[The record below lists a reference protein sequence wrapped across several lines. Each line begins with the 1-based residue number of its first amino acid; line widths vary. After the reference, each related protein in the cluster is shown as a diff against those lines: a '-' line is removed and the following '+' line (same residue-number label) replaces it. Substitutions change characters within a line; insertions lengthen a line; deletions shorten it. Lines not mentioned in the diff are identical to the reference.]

1 MTLAAMTLA
10 NSMIL
15 VDQTSVPLA
24 TPDLIQDLGGSISEG
39 PWILTANILPLAAL
53 MVMGGRLGDLHGLR
67 RVFLA
72 GACLYVAS
80 SALVGFSQDVIWA
93 IAARAAQGFGAAL
106 MMPTAL
112 AIVSSIYAGPSEAG
126 RWGSWPAHRPSLPL
140 SARCWAECLPA
151 LTGGWSSSSTCRW
164 PS

>member
-1 MTLAAMTLA
+1 LTLAAMTLA

-53 MVMGGRLGDLHGLR
+53 MVLGGRLGDLLGLR

-72 GACLYVAS
+72 GASLCRRSRWLYVTSGRS
-80 SALVGFSQDVIWA
+80 SAITRQPPEAVT
-93 IAARAAQGFGAAL
+93 GA
-106 MMPTAL
+106 
-112 AIVSSIYAGPSEAG
+112 
-126 RWGSWPAHRPSLPL
+126 GS
-140 SARCWAECLPA
+140 
-151 LTGGWSSSSTCRW
+151 
-164 PS
+164 